1 MPEGVV
7 VGAVKSQF
15 VLLPELVEFGVA
27 TWVPPDASEY
37 ATFT

>member
-1 MPEGVV
+1 VPEGVV